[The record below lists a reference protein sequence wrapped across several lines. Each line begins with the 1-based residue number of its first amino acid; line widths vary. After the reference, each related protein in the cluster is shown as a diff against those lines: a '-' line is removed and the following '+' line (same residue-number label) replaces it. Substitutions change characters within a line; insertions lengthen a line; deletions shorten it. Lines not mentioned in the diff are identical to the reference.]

1 MLPGVVS
8 LPVEIQLKIFS
19 YLPWDSR
26 YLCSR
31 TSRVWREI
39 LLTHGQDAIF
49 DDTNFMKLEG
59 VTSYVDTVSPT
70 CPRFGIHSIFGENIT
85 LKVDDD
91 KIIAF
96 SIIVA
101 GEVQWIMDFENCY
114 FLNDLIFEKINSAPD
129 VRCLNL
135 DVEIWQ
141 RRLARKKLP
150 FTGEPWFGRMTVKGF
165 FEFIVNSVFQQFAC
179 RQQTNIGK
187 IKLGNAMQ
195 ATYFI
200 GMRAQFGGVFAT

>member
-1 MLPGVVS
+1 MLTGVIS

-31 TSRVWREI
+31 ASRVWRDI
-39 LLTHGQDAIF
+39 LLTHGQDVIF

-70 CPRFGIHSIFGENIT
+70 CPRFGIHSVFGENIT

-96 SIIVA
+96 SIMVA
-101 GEVQWIMDFENCY
+101 GEVQWIMDFEKCY
-114 FLNDLIFEKINSAPD
+114 FLNDLIFEKINSTPD

-150 FTGEPWFGRMTVKGF
+150 FTDEPWFGRMTVKGF

-200 GMRAQFGGVFAT
+200 GMRAQFVGVFTT